1 MCLLA
6 EALSCPAGRVPAP
19 LLRAS
24 PLASLLLDP
33 NAARPH
39 PDATFLVGITRD
51 KEKEK
56 EKESK
61 PSFSASAA
69 KGKER
74 ERERDKANGMSQAV
88 VEGALQSLRLVGN
101 MSA

>member
-33 NAARPH
+33 NAARLH
-39 PDATFLVGITRD
+39 PDATFVVGITRD

-56 EKESK
+56 ESK
-61 PSFSASAA
+61 PTFSASAA

>member
-39 PDATFLVGITRD
+39 PDATFVVGITRD

-56 EKESK
+56 ESK
-61 PSFSASAA
+61 PTFSASAA

>member
-1 MCLLA
+1 
-6 EALSCPAGRVPAP
+6 VPAP

-39 PDATFLVGITRD
+39 PDATFVVGITRD

-56 EKESK
+56 ESK
-61 PSFSASAA
+61 PTFSASAA